1 VDETR
6 ESIEV
11 PGTPRAV
18 RRHWKRFGPGSEEA
32 VRVEADRPGWSLVT
46 LGLPEEANAVRRA
59 EARAALERFRV
70 WVEAGARGE
79 PPDAPDAAAHLS
91 GAAMTGKLSGA
102 GEDPGAE
109 WRGPTPP
116 EAGLQTAPDNLPG
129 GRRRL
134 DEPSES

>member
-11 PGTPRAV
+11 PGTARAV
-18 RRHWKRFGPGSEEA
+18 RRHWKRFEPGSEA
-32 VRVEADRPGWSLVT
+32 VRVEADRPGWCRVT
-46 LGLPEEANAVRRA
+46 LGLPGEADAVRRA
-59 EARAALERFRV
+59 EARAELERFRV
-70 WVEAGARGE
+70 WVEAGAQGE
-79 PPDAPDAAAHLS
+79 PPTAADAAAHLS
-91 GAAMTGKLSGA
+91 GSGMAGKLSGA
-102 GEDPGAE
+102 GEDRGAE